1 MAAEPG
7 QQAREQEDDTDYDR
21 AALLA
26 EQILAGKFDDGLPL
40 IITAINSRMATRGKQ
55 RQREA
60 MERLMVHSRVRIGKT
75 AKPQYL
81 RGLTGEVHEIHAD
94 FVVVCLDKPVGRF
107 TYGHIRCPPQRLQPI
122 DEG

>member
-1 MAAEPG
+1 MAVGPG
-7 QQAREQEDDTDYDR
+7 QQVGEQEDDTDYDR

-26 EQILAGKFDDGLPL
+26 EQILAGELDDGLPL
-40 IITAINSRMATRGKQ
+40 IVTAINSRMATRDKQ

-60 MERLMVHSRVRIGKT
+60 MERLVVHSRVRIGKT

-81 RGLTGEVHEIHAD
+81 RGLTGEIHEIHAD

-107 TYGHIRCPPQRLQPI
+107 ADGHLRCPPQLLQPI
-122 DEG
+122 DKT